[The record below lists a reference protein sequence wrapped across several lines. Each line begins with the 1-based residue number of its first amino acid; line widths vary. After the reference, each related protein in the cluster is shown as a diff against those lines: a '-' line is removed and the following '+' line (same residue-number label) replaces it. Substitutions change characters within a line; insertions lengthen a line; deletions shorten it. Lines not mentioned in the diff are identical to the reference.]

1 MGSLEDEILVQMV
14 HDFMEYSESPA
25 RPLFSSSSNCPPLNN
40 QTQYFTLLDI
50 LGRGTQY
57 EAEVLKS
64 ILNYMRNKRNTEKTT
79 DMKKWL
85 LLKLKMDGYNASLCQ
100 TSWVTS
106 LGCTAGDYEYIEI
119 IREPMRLVVD
129 IDFQS
134 QFELARPTAS
144 YKQLTDT
151 LPTIYVGTEAK
162 LIKIISLLC
171 SAAKQ
176 SLKDRGL
183 HLPPWRTTTYMQ
195 SKWLASSLKK
205 DLNNADN
212 EVKSI
217 GVHCFS
223 NWAPPIVKPK
233 RRNLGNGSGLSSQ
246 FSNMRIN
253 CC

>member
-1 MGSLEDEILVQMV
+1 
-14 HDFMEYSESPA
+14 
-25 RPLFSSSSNCPPLNN
+25 
-40 QTQYFTLLDI
+40 
-50 LGRGTQY
+50 
-57 EAEVLKS
+57 
-64 ILNYMRNKRNTEKTT
+64 
-79 DMKKWL
+79 
-85 LLKLKMDGYNASLCQ
+85 
-100 TSWVTS
+100 
-106 LGCTAGDYEYIEI
+106 
-119 IREPMRLVVD
+119 MRLVVD

-223 NWAPPIVKPK
+223 NWVPPIVKPK

-253 CC
+253 CCQLINYFILFLASGLEFNVNIAGRVVPSFLATVSSFVCTSCWLYLRQFSRNEVKLMALQFPIIYFSSMFLFFFLKDFLLFSPSIICNKRKIDFNRLFGFIRSYSVESICFRRKN